1 MFYCNLGRFAWKL
14 RLESSLRNVTFWE
27 CFEEKKFGEIFVG
40 VVFDFL
46 FLCGEGLF
54 EKIGCMECCTY
65 HA

>member
-14 RLESSLRNVTFWE
+14 RLNLSSMNVTFWE
-27 CFEEKKFGEIFVG
+27 CFEEREFGEIFVQ

-46 FLCGEGLF
+46 FLCGEGLL
-54 EKIGCMECCTY
+54 EKIGCMGCCMY